1 MELLK
6 ELNYQGKEVRILE
19 IEDKPYFV
27 GKDVAEILDYA
38 KARNA
43 IAKHVDDEDKKDA
56 PIQGTL
62 GGTQQMTI
70 INESGLYSLI
80 FSSKLES
87 ARRFKRWITSEVLPD
102 IRKYGMYINDDFA
115 KAIIDNPK
123 EAREEMSKYFNESQ
137 RLKEVVKSLQEE
149 NSRLKQAEVDLI
161 EVEKKLE
168 FLQDRPENTDW
179 KTEANKRVRQLT
191 PKITGFVKQNFGQ
204 AWNEVY
210 REMLYSENINIK
222 AKHTRRLKKME
233 MDNVSKSTIDNTKII
248 DTIGTD
254 IEYVDKMFN
263 AISNLE
269 EKYTFNKN
277 ETSQEVP
284 CCFGDELL
292 DF

>member
-19 IEDKPYFV
+19 LEGKPYFV
-27 GKDVAEILDYA
+27 GKDVAELLGYSNTR
-38 KARNA
+38 KALSD
-43 IAKHVDDEDKKDA
+43 HVDEEDKKD
-56 PIQGTL
+56 GV
-62 GGTQQMTI
+62 TI
-70 INESGLYSLI
+70 RDSIGREQKPVLIDESGIYSLI

-87 ARRFKRWITSEVLPD
+87 AKKFKRWVFKEVLPD

-115 KAIIDNPK
+115 KAIIDNPQ

-137 RLKEVVKSLQEE
+137 RLKEIVKSLQEE

-222 AKHTRRLKKME
+222 AKHTRRLKK
-233 MDNVSKSTIDNTKII
+233 NGN
-248 DTIGTD
+248 G
-254 IEYVDKMFN
+254 
-263 AISNLE
+263 
-269 EKYTFNKN
+269 
-277 ETSQEVP
+277 
-284 CCFGDELL
+284 
-292 DF
+292 